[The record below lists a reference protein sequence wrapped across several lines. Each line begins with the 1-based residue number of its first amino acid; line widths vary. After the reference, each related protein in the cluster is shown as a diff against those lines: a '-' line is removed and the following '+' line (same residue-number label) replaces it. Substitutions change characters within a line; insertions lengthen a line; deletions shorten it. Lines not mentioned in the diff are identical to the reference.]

1 MPFIA
6 YFFVLVLTAVTAAVS
21 LDYLTAP
28 EVPAPKQDTTK
39 VAGSAPATNPIRQVP
54 LGKPSRETTAQ
65 ASNDGNDK
73 ALTPV
78 YPAAP
83 GKNLPQPD
91 ATDTTTAAA
100 SASDRPAATAQAA
113 TAQAAAATPV
123 APTNEPVKNEPTSSA
138 SAQPSATPVSVQASV
153 GAPAGACAIEA
164 CASAYRSFRASD
176 CTYQPFGGPRKMC
189 ELTSD
194 GARQASNAPAASEVS
209 LRGSSAMRGGN
220 ANVSRSRGDNL
231 DDVVRAVRRLPG
243 PQADYGDDQDD
254 FDGGRVVVIQRDGP
268 RAYDGARSG
277 YGPRYIYEA
286 R

>member
-28 EVPAPKQDTTK
+28 NIPAQKGTGQIAANALK
-39 VAGSAPATNPIRQVP
+39 GSAIRQVP

-65 ASNDGNDK
+65 ASAGDSDNS
-73 ALTPV
+73 LTPV

-83 GKNLPQPD
+83 GKNLPSPDGADAKTAEANAADQPAND
-91 ATDTTTAAA
+91 NANETAK
-100 SASDRPAATAQAA
+100 PAATTQ
-113 TAQAAAATPV
+113 TA
-123 APTNEPVKNEPTSSA
+123 
-138 SAQPSATPVSVQASV
+138 SATPIAQTPASDSAATTPAQPVSTQASV
-153 GAPAGACAIEA
+153 PAPAGACAIEA

-176 CTYQPFGGPRKMC
+176 CTYQPYGGPRKMC

-194 GARQASNAPAASEVS
+194 GARQASNAPPSAQDS
-209 LRGSSAMRGGN
+209 LRGGRGGMRGT
-220 ANVSRSRGDNL
+220 NVSVGRAGGDDL

-243 PQADYGDDQDD
+243 PPADYDDE
-254 FDGGRVVVIQRDGP
+254 DGGYDRGRIVVIQRDG
-268 RAYDGARSG
+268 ARPYEAARPY
-277 YGPRYIYEA
+277 YGPRYIYED